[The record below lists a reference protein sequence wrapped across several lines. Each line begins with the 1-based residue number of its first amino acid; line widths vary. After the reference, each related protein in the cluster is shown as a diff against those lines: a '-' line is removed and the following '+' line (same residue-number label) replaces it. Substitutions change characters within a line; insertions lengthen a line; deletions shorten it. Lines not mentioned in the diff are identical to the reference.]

1 MQADDINKTT
11 SRGEQPCRSSS
22 RGPCP
27 QSSSPAVLPIWCSGN
42 HMADQKS
49 LRFIGF
55 GFAVI
60 TAAVTLV
67 AAMVVTDAAQN
78 VAAPDRPQIV
88 AVNASV

>member
-1 MQADDINKTT
+1 
-11 SRGEQPCRSSS
+11 
-22 RGPCP
+22 
-27 QSSSPAVLPIWCSGN
+27 
-42 HMADQKS
+42 MADQKS

-88 AVNASV
+88 TVNASV